1 MRTKTYTGRMSLY
14 ARAGRS
20 PHFLSFISIFFF
32 KAVHVVTEYVMALM
46 IRILLC
52 FVYSPRMS
60 L

>member
-1 MRTKTYTGRMSLY
+1 MPAPGAVRIFF
-14 ARAGRS
+14 
-20 PHFLSFISIFFF
+20 HIDFFF

>member
-1 MRTKTYTGRMSLY
+1 MRTNLY
-14 ARAGRS
+14 RTNVALCPRRVQSA
-20 PHFLSFISIFFF
+20 FSFFHIDFFF

-52 FVYSPRMS
+52 FVYSPRMF

>member
-1 MRTKTYTGRMSLY
+1 MSLY
-14 ARAGRS
+14 ARAGRG
-20 PHFLSFISIFFF
+20 PHFSFFHIDFFF